1 MPPCSFSVIWTPKIH
16 AVQWSQCRVSNSL
29 SWVPLPCPEPPV
41 LRPQMPEGST
51 SPALEL
57 LAGEQASQAPEC
69 LEPRLGKGPEPHS
82 WPLFFF
88 LESFFFFF
96 FLDLHISL
104 GDSYVKGM
112 KTGDG
117 VILNSFW
124 VLFWDLLSYGPFW
137 LDNVYFFIFW
147 PCCVACG
154 ILVPRPEIKPQA
166 PAVKVRSLNHWT
178 AREVPSWGLNV

>member
-1 MPPCSFSVIWTPKIH
+1 MGAPALPRTPCSETPDARGLYITSSG
-16 AVQWSQCRVSNSL
+16 APGWRAGQPSP
-29 SWVPLPCPEPPV
+29 WVPGT
-41 LRPQMPEGST
+41 Q
-51 SPALEL
+51 
-57 LAGEQASQAPEC
+57 AGERTGASFMA
-69 LEPRLGKGPEPHS
+69 S
-82 WPLFFF
+82 FF
-88 LESFFFFF
+88 LSRIFFFFF
-96 FLDLHISL
+96 SLDLHISL

-124 VLFWDLLSYGPFW
+124 VLFWDLLSYGPFC

-154 ILVPRPEIKPQA
+154 ILVPRPEIKPHA
-166 PAVKVRSLNHWT
+166 PAVKVQSLNHWT